1 MSRHSNEISLNDTG
15 AQEESPQHNPLP
27 SASPSSPHR
36 SDSSGISEMI
46 FGADPAAG
54 DDGETHA
61 QAGRTSLDLL
71 ENLLTALTAE
81 LMKKAKGIARSIGLH
96 LRDLMDPTELMEQ
109 SLSLADEVLLQIYY
123 TAKGHTQSES
133 TEHTTEKSEA
143 LQDHSNP
150 SAPAGNIS
158 FNLLTEL
165 LLSLK
170 ANSENT
176 ASSIARWIGE
186 RTRQLVEN
194 TTKGESGNRTPYR
207 PINDEVLMIIFEFAN
222 QPNLGALGEGSWLG
236 EGSPPTNP
244 LPEIGQDGQKYDGF
258 RFGGDPH
265 TSCLNRREAIDATD
279 DSSVSY
285 TEN

>member
-1 MSRHSNEISLNDTG
+1 MSSHLDDGMPVETSSESKARHD
-15 AQEESPQHNPLP
+15 PHP
-27 SASPSSPHR
+27 SAPSSPCE
-36 SDSSGISEMI
+36 SDSSGISEMK
-46 FGADPAAG
+46 FSAPDTKEMWKT
-54 DDGETHA
+54 DT
-61 QAGRTSLDLL
+61 QAGNTSLDLL
-71 ENLLTALTAE
+71 KNLLTALTAE
-81 LMKKAKGIARSIGLH
+81 SVKKAKGIARSIGLH

-109 SLSLADEVLLQIYY
+109 SLSLADGVLLQIYC
-123 TAKGHTQSES
+123 TAKGHEQNVL

-143 LQDHSNP
+143 LQDHSNTSVP
-150 SAPAGNIS
+150 DGNIS

-165 LLSLK
+165 LPALEASL
-170 ANSENT
+170 EYT
-176 ASSIARWIGE
+176 SSSVAQRLGK